1 MDNCEPLGWFG
12 AGVLL
17 LTAGL
22 ILIPYLRRRGTLLSA
37 WNLLLLGIF
46 IFVGLGC
53 FEAAL
58 SPMRFH
64 GLEWF
69 NPTRAEV
76 HWFVAANTVFL
87 AVLLVSHRYDPLPS
101 KVSDI
106 LLSKWPP
113 ITVPVIF
120 YVLMACALVMLAH
133 LLFSRVVFFAQLFQN
148 LSHKA
153 AVFAS
158 VFGFVLWHR
167 NRRNMFWLA
176 LSIGVFLGA
185 CFYSMLAGGG
195 RRLLLS
201 VLFGPVLYLYMAH
214 ARHWRPMKGAV
225 SVAIAS
231 VILFVCTL
239 MYSSIRHYD
248 SVKGSEGRTAS
259 GLLRQLENLTTINWA
274 DRFLKDQLHFLSQ
287 QTVHYAL
294 LTHHYIN
301 TGELEPKSL
310 NTIRFVLAYPI
321 PRSMWPQKPSALGIV
336 IVTDAVRYQGY
347 TNWGCGIS
355 GQVVYEGGLFVAALY
370 GYLAAFFISLFD
382 KPLVK
387 QPTNPFLIAMLAA
400 ASAHLLAWP
409 RGDLGIMTN
418 ESLECFLFA
427 IVLGIGGRLLFGVDR
442 SVQGTSVNA
451 VYLRNIVQIPR
462 SRNT

>member
-133 LLFSRVVFFAQLFQN
+133 LLFSGVVFFAQLFQN

-176 LSIGVFLGA
+176 LSIGVFFGA
-185 CFYSMLAGGG
+185 WFFLSLAGGG

-231 VILFVCTL
+231 VVLFVCTL
-239 MYSSIRHYD
+239 MFSS
-248 SVKGSEGRTAS
+248 
-259 GLLRQLENLTTINWA
+259 
-274 DRFLKDQLHFLSQ
+274 
-287 QTVHYAL
+287 
-294 LTHHYIN
+294 
-301 TGELEPKSL
+301 
-310 NTIRFVLAYPI
+310 
-321 PRSMWPQKPSALGIV
+321 
-336 IVTDAVRYQGY
+336 
-347 TNWGCGIS
+347 
-355 GQVVYEGGLFVAALY
+355 
-370 GYLAAFFISLFD
+370 
-382 KPLVK
+382 
-387 QPTNPFLIAMLAA
+387 
-400 ASAHLLAWP
+400 
-409 RGDLGIMTN
+409 
-418 ESLECFLFA
+418 
-427 IVLGIGGRLLFGVDR
+427 
-442 SVQGTSVNA
+442 
-451 VYLRNIVQIPR
+451 
-462 SRNT
+462 SRP